1 MNYKNVKLPSNRKFG
16 LFFALLFT
24 LVASYL
30 MNNNN
35 LLAYILYFVSIIFI
49 SISLIKAD
57 ILQPLNRAWMS
68 LGFFLGLVIGP
79 ITLGIVFFG
88 LITPFAF
95 FLKLI
100 NRDELGLRTSQKS
113 SFWKDRV
120 ENFQDTISFRN
131 QF

>member
-79 ITLGIVFFG
+79 IILGIVFFG